1 MKIFRVIMLC
11 LACTGWLFATA
22 ASNDAEQTQ
31 KMILKEFDIDAKF
44 LQSSHY
50 ASIKNSIKD
59 GKRKEF
65 TNTVKNGYKHIPML
79 QKIIKDSGIPE
90 SFLYLA
96 MTESGF
102 SNNIVS
108 SKNAIGIWQFMESTA
123 KLYGLRVD
131 KYTDE
136 RKDPMA
142 ATAAATKYL
151 QSLKND
157 FGKWYLAMMA
167 YNCGE
172 ARLREGIRKAG
183 TTDLATLLDD
193 KKSYI
198 PKETKRFVK
207 KILTI
212 AHIAKE
218 QENLLAKTQALSGT
232 NGIELSKIDVPGGT
246 TLMEVGDSIGLSL
259 KKMKE
264 YNMHLKFVYTP
275 PTEKPY
281 YLYIP
286 LNKKKMFSDNF
297 EAAQNR
303 KFEIYTVKESDTLL
317 TIAQKTG
324 VNHKIIKEY
333 NDLASSEIKPNQKL
347 VIPSEQNV
355 NYLAEYMV
363 KSGDTLGEVSQ
374 KFDVALED
382 LKEANTLMSS
392 NSSIGAKLAA
402 TE

>member
-22 ASNDAEQTQ
+22 ASSDAEQTQ

-59 GKRKEF
+59 SKRKEF
-65 TNTVKNGYKHIPML
+65 IDTVKGGYKHIPML

-102 SNNIVS
+102 SNHIVS
-108 SKNAIGIWQFMESTA
+108 SKKAIGIWQFMESTA

-142 ATAAATKYL
+142 ATVAATKYL

-198 PKETKRFVK
+198 PKETKNFVK
-207 KILTI
+207 KILVI

-232 NGIELSKIDVPGGT
+232 KGIELSKIDVPGGT

-297 EAAQNR
+297 EVAQNR
-303 KFEIYTVKESDTLL
+303 KFEIYTAKENDTLL
-317 TIAQKTG
+317 TIAEKTG

-333 NDLASSEIKPNQKL
+333 NGLASNEIKPSQKL

>member
-1 MKIFRVIMLC
+1 MKIFRVIMLY
-11 LACTGWLFATA
+11 LACIGWLLAA
-22 ASNDAEQTQ
+22 PASNDAEQTQ

-44 LQSSHY
+44 LKSSHY

-65 TNTVKNGYKHIPML
+65 VDTVKSGYRHIPML

-90 SFLYLA
+90 PFLYLA

-102 SNNIVS
+102 SNHIVS
-108 SKNAIGIWQFMESTA
+108 KAIGIWQFMESTA

-136 RKDPMA
+136 RKDPIA
-142 ATAAATKYL
+142 STLAATKYL
-151 QSLKND
+151 QSLKDD

-167 YNCGE
+167 YNCGDT
-172 ARLREGIRKAG
+172 RLREGIKKAG
-183 TTDLATLLDD
+183 TTDLDTLLDD
-193 KKSYI
+193 KKNYI
-198 PKETKRFVK
+198 PKETKNFVK

-218 QENLLAKTQALSGT
+218 QENLLAKTQTLSGT
-232 NGIELSKIDVPGGT
+232 KGIELTKIDVPGGT

-286 LNKKKMFSDNF
+286 SNKKKMFSDNF
-297 EAAQNR
+297 EAIQNR
-303 KFEIYTVKESDTLL
+303 KFEFYTVQENDTLL
-317 TIAQKTG
+317 TIAEKTG

-333 NDLASSEIKPNQKL
+333 NGLASSEIKPSQKL

>member
-1 MKIFRVIMLC
+1 MKIFRVAMLC
-11 LACTGWLFATA
+11 LACMGWLFAA
-22 ASNDAEQTQ
+22 ATNKDADQTQ
-31 KMILKEFDIDAKF
+31 KMILEEFDIDAKF
-44 LQSSHY
+44 LKSSHY

-65 TNTVKNGYKHIPML
+65 ARTVKNGYKHIPVL
-79 QKIIKDSGIPE
+79 QKIIKESGIPE

-102 SNNIVS
+102 SNHIVS
-108 SKNAIGIWQFMESTA
+108 KKKAIGIWQFMESTA

-136 RKDPMA
+136 RKDPVA

-172 ARLREGIRKAG
+172 ARLRAGIRKAG
-183 TTDLATLLDD
+183 TTDLAALLDD

-207 KILTI
+207 KILTT

-218 QENLLAKTQALSGT
+218 QDDLLAKTQALSGT
-232 NGIELSKIDVPGGT
+232 NGIELSKINVPGGT

-286 LNKKKMFSDNF
+286 ANKTKMFSDNF
-297 EAAQNR
+297 EVAQNR
-303 KFEIYTVKESDTLL
+303 KFEIYTVKENDTILS
-317 TIAQKTG
+317 IAEKNGRKSQ
-324 VNHKIIKEY
+324 NHKRIQRSCFKR
-333 NDLASSEIKPNQKL
+333 DQA
-347 VIPSEQNV
+347 
-355 NYLAEYMV
+355 
-363 KSGDTLGEVSQ
+363 
-374 KFDVALED
+374 
-382 LKEANTLMSS
+382 
-392 NSSIGAKLAA
+392 
-402 TE
+402 